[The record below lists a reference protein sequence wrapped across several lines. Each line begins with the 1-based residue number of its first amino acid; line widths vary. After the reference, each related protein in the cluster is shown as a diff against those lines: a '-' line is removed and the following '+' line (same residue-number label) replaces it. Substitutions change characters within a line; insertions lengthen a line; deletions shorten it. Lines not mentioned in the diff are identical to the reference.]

1 MSCYLLGSLLLYN
14 LTRSLSRKIQGSL
27 TVSSCAQRWN
37 SPSSIGFAFPETC
50 CEHLIIEGIISILCH
65 RASLSMFK
73 APALQKVT
81 WNYHI
86 LL

>member
-1 MSCYLLGSLLLYN
+1 MELALLH
-14 LTRSLSRKIQGSL
+14 TQAEKRS
-27 TVSSCAQRWN
+27 
-37 SPSSIGFAFPETC
+37 PSIGFAFPETC

-73 APALQKVT
+73 APALRKVT